1 MGDYKIFF
9 QNHLRGLASRI
20 MVNLRQWYHTGKIIE
35 YKHLLSLKRY
45 LDDFNYIKFLN
56 VHSV

>member
-1 MGDYKIFF
+1 
-9 QNHLRGLASRI
+9 